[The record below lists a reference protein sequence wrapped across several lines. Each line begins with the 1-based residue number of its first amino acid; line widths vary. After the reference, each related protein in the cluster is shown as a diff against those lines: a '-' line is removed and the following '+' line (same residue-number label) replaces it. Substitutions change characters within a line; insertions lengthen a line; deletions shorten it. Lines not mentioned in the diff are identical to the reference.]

1 MKHLRVIVFA
11 LLPVVFSTM
20 SNKVWA
26 KPPRYRVILT
36 ETKMEV
42 AQSSSLMFS
51 LIYTK

>member
-11 LLPVVFSTM
+11 LLPVAFSTM

-26 KPPRYRVILT
+26 KPPRYRAILL

-42 AQSSSLMFS
+42 AQSPSLMFP
-51 LIYTK
+51 LTYTK